1 MAAMKEYGI
10 TAYFKGHTY
19 ITKKDIEQYLLGK
32 EPGLKDSTL
41 RWRIYQ
47 LKERRILRPVKK
59 GVYSLNS
66 SEKRIPFDP
75 PVSRKLDNL
84 YSIYFRNFKMETCAL
99 WTTEWLAQFMEL
111 QPTHNFIVFE
121 IGKELTHPLFFH
133 LQEEKKEAFLDPDAA
148 MMRDY
153 VLAKK
158 NPVIVRPLI
167 TRAPLEKTRNG
178 LPIASLEKI
187 LVDVFCDPDLFISY
201 QGTELKNI
209 YTNAWKNYLL
219 NLSTLINY
227 ARRRKR
233 EKPLMDFLKKNI
245 PEMYK
250 PLSK

>member
-1 MAAMKEYGI
+1 MEEYGI
-10 TAYFKGHTY
+10 TTYFRGHTY
-19 ITKKDIEQYLLGK
+19 ITKEDIERYFLEK
-32 EPGLKDSTL
+32 EPGLKDGTL
-41 RWRIYQ
+41 RWRIYH
-47 LKERRILRPVKK
+47 LKERRILRPVKR
-59 GVYSLNS
+59 GVYSLDT

-75 PVSRKLDNL
+75 PASRQLDNL
-84 YSIYFRNFKMETCAL
+84 YRIYFKNFKMETCAL
-99 WTTEWLAQFMEL
+99 WSTEWLAQFMEL

-121 IGKELTHPLFFH
+121 IDKELTHPLFFH
-133 LQEEKKEAFLDPDAA
+133 LQEEKKEVFLDPDAA

-158 NPVIVRPLI
+158 NPAIVRPLI
-167 TRAPLEKTRNG
+167 TRAPLQKTSNG
-178 LPIASLEKI
+178 LPVASLEKI
-187 LVDVFCDPDLFISY
+187 LVDLFCDQDLFISY

-233 EKPLMDFLKKNI
+233 EKSLMDFLRTHI